1 METNQTFDNIYQ
13 ISNRNTSFKDG
24 LNISSN
30 DCDLTQ
36 TKLTNK
42 TKVNTHDVNSVKNTK
57 AKGKKRNTVYA
68 TNIKRTQLNLKI
80 EDEQQYSLCNFCCKK
95 MENKINEI
103 CENK

>member
-1 METNQTFDNIYQ
+1 VESNPTFDNIYQ

-36 TKLTNK
+36 TKFTNK
-42 TKVNTHDVNSVKNTK
+42 TIVNTHDVNSVKNTK
-57 AKGKKRNTVYA
+57 AKGKKRNTVCA

-80 EDEQQYSLCNFCCKK
+80 EDEQQYSLCNFCCKN